1 MSDIRGTQ
9 LTYAGQNLLAKCL
22 TGQEL
27 HFSRVAMGDGTV
39 AEGQNLRQL
48 TGLVNPKLNLPIKSV
63 SVTGVG
69 TTVIETQLKNVSLTA
84 GFTARE
90 VGIYAMDNDTEILYA
105 VRNTGDDSEYIP
117 AGGGSEVWDL
127 IYDVVTVVDQADNI
141 TATINGDIAYV
152 TRLDFYDHVNSTMP
166 HPNAPS
172 LKTDVTTTD
181 KFWVQSASDKHLH
194 GMSLDNARTL
204 ILGDQASTI
213 PVLSGRVNQVETEL
227 SNIALKLVAEN
238 DCPDSNMLLAEDFA
252 TPDKIDTFAV
262 QVLSIVAGDNGI
274 DVQTLT
280 GIIPGAWYWV
290 TDGVSQEYIQVK
302 SCIKNGS
309 VYRILVNSNI
319 ANTYTVTDTMIYRTT
334 AEIGSS
340 VAYGSG
346 DKKGF
351 NWVPGTTWAGVSAN
365 AASVV
370 KVDTSQSNADSFT
383 KIGDV
388 AFTADGLFTLATN

>member
-63 SVTGVG
+63 NVTGVG
-69 TTVIETQLKNVSLTA
+69 TTVIETQLKNVSLTV

-90 VGIYAMDNDTEILYA
+90 VGIYAMDGDTEILYA
-105 VRNTGDDSEYIP
+105 VRNTGNDSEYIP
-117 AGGGSEVWDL
+117 PGGGSEVWDL
-127 IYDVVTVVDQADNI
+127 IYDVVTVVEQAENI

-152 TRLDFYDHVNSTMP
+152 TRLDFYDHVDSMTP

-172 LKTDVTTTD
+172 LKNEVTTTD
-181 KFWVQSASDKHLH
+181 KFWVQSTSDKHLH
-194 GMSLDNARTL
+194 GMSLDNTRTL

-213 PVLSGRVNQVETEL
+213 PVLASRVNQLEIEQ

-238 DCPDSNMLLAEDFA
+238 DCPDSNLLLVEDFA
-252 TPDKIDTFAV
+252 VPDKIDIFSV

-290 TDGVSQEYIQVK
+290 TDGVNQEYVQIK

-309 VYRILVNSNI
+309 VYRTLVNSNI
-319 ANTYTVTDTMIYRTT
+319 VNTYTVADTMIYRTT
-334 AEIGSS
+334 AEIGSG

-351 NWVPGTTWAGVSAN
+351 NWQPTIVWQGVNANVATTAVLE
-365 AASVV
+365 
-370 KVDTSQSNADSFT
+370 TTQSNADAFT
-383 KIGDV
+383 QSGAV
-388 AFTADGLFTLATN
+388 AFTTDGFFTISVD